1 MRSGVLPIESA
12 AFCRTKSGQDG
23 GLLTEDTTS
32 SKHFY
37 AFRDEEVDGLKSFL
51 TNARGKGSE
60 GKAILFSLRAFLI
73 FFLFVIQ
80 LPLFLITGP
89 QTVSAKICRP
99 DRNTFRNSN
108 AACQVKKQAVSSKKT
123 SRKISRGS
131 VRLSRKSFKYDG
143 KSKKPKVTVT
153 FGKKK
158 LKRGRDFAVTY
169 KHNRN
174 RGKAKV
180 IVRGKGNYR
189 GSVTLTFRIK

>member
-1 MRSGVLPIESA
+1 M
-12 AFCRTKSGQDG
+12 
-23 GLLTEDTTS
+23 
-32 SKHFY
+32 
-37 AFRDEEVDGLKSFL
+37 KSFL
-51 TNARGKGSE
+51 TIVRVRDSE

-80 LPLFLITGP
+80 LPVVLITGP
-89 QTVSAKICRP
+89 QTVFANICRP
-99 DRNTFRNSN
+99 DRNTFQNSN
-108 AACQVKKQAVSSKKT
+108 AACQVKMQAVSSKKT

-158 LKRGRDFAVTY
+158 LKRGRDFEVQY
-169 KHNRN
+169 KHNKK

-189 GSVTLTFRIK
+189 GRVTLTFRIK